1 MRKIAPGARIVC
13 RDAEWL
19 VQQVVTVE
27 HNDALLKVTGIS
39 ECVQGKEF
47 CFLHQVE
54 HPDRPKR
61 RQRHQLRVLWPE
73 ETDLVT
79 DQSSG
84 YVHSLLFLEAQ
95 LRQTTLDPDC
105 LYVGHRGA
113 MDTLPY
119 QLLPAVQ
126 ALSNPRQRILIAD
139 NVGLGKTLECGILVS
154 ELIRRGRG
162 RRILTITTKSMME
175 QFQQEFW
182 HRFTIPLRR
191 LDSQEIRKIRAQL
204 PGNHN
209 PFNYYDRS
217 IISIDTLKQDRE
229 YRRFLEQARW
239 DIIII
244 DEAHNVARRSRG
256 ESASLRAKLAE
267 RLSSRSDTLILL
279 SATPHDGRPESF
291 ASLMNML
298 DPTALLQARFAH
310 ANEREYTKDDI
321 RQLYIR
327 RFKKDVLN
335 DLKTHIPERRV
346 VPVEADASGKE
357 EQVFEALA
365 QIHFQTGSK
374 GGALFKT
381 TVLKAILSS
390 PIAGLETVENRI
402 NTLEKSLKER
412 CKEAEK
418 SKKQPSKV
426 TEEDIHQDL
435 SALTSLQAKLKAI
448 APTDFAKY
456 QALIR
461 LIQQELQWRGKDPED
476 RLVIFTGRL
485 ATLNFLREHL
495 PSALGL
501 PKTAI
506 AALDG
511 GLGDTEQMAIVR
523 QFGQRQE
530 PVRILIATEVAS
542 EGLNLHYLSHKLIHF
557 DIPWSLM
564 TLQQRNG
571 RIDRY
576 GQTRTPEIRYLLTR
590 SQVAGMDEVER
601 IIQVLLRKDEQ
612 AMLNIGDPSVFMGV
626 FDPEAEEQIIE
637 QVITD
642 GTKANDFE
650 RMLDNNAQGKGE
662 EDNDFLAWFLGED
675 VEDEE
680 ETAPSQVF
688 EPRYAQFPSLF
699 TSDFDYAAASLQNL
713 EKVPPNLRINEGND
727 RLIELQFPQELQSRY
742 ERLPKEL
749 QRQETE
755 LMQLCDNPE
764 RIMREI
770 DQARAQNTWS
780 RVEYLWPLHP
790 MMEWLNDRNLFRFG
804 RQEAPAIAVS
814 EGLKPQEVV
823 FLFFASFPNQ
833 SGAPILTRWVS
844 VCFEQGQYAHTESL
858 EVTLERTQLGR
869 KPLANRRDVHPEPLM
884 DLRSPAVV
892 QAKQY
897 LQQERQQ
904 FQATLDPQLQEQLER
919 LETLKSR
926 HYEQLTLN
934 LQDAEQSTSKQQQRQ
949 EAEKQ
954 RIERAFSDHRRWV
967 KLSMTMEAEPF
978 IKLVAVLVCDA

>member
-1 MRKIAPGARIVC
+1 MRKVAPGARIVC

-19 VQQVVTVE
+19 VKQVVTVE
-27 HNDALLKVTGIS
+27 HNDALIKAIGIS

-47 CFLHQVE
+47 CFLHGVE

-61 RQRHQLRVLWPE
+61 RQRHQMRVLLPE
-73 ETDLVT
+73 ETDIVT

-84 YVHSLLFLEAQ
+84 YAHSLLFLEAQ

-162 RRILTITTKSMME
+162 RRILAITTKSMME

-267 RLSSRSDTLILL
+267 RLASRSDTLILL

-298 DPTALLQARFAH
+298 DPTAI

-346 VPVEADASGKE
+346 VSVEADASGKE

-365 QIHFQTGSK
+365 QTHFQTGSK

-402 NTLEKSLKER
+402 KTLEKTLKER
-412 CKEAEK
+412 NKEAEK

-426 TEEDIHQDL
+426 TEEDIRQDL
-435 SALTSLQAKLKAI
+435 SVLTLLQAKLKAI
-448 APTDFAKY
+448 TPGDFAKY
-456 QALIR
+456 QALIT
-461 LIQQELQWRGKDPED
+461 LIQQSLQWTGKDPDD

-495 PSALGL
+495 PQALGL
-501 PKTAI
+501 PKTAHRVADLCEI

-576 GQTRTPEIRYLLTR
+576 GQTRSPEIRYLLTR

-612 AMLNIGDPSVFMGV
+612 AMVNIGDPSVFMGV
-626 FDPEAEEQIIE
+626 FDPEAEEQVIE
-637 QVITD
+637 QVIAD
-642 GTKANDFE
+642 GMNAQDFE
-650 RMLDNNAQGKGE
+650 QMLDNNAQGKGD

-675 VEDEE
+675 GEE
-680 ETAPSQVF
+680 EAAPETVF

-699 TSDFDYAAASLQNL
+699 ASDFDYAVASLHNL
-713 EKVPPNLRINEGND
+713 AKVPPNLGVNQSE

-764 RIMREI
+764 RIMREM
-770 DQARAQNTWS
+770 DQSRAENTWS

-790 MMEWLNDRNLFRFG
+790 VMEWLNDRNLFRFG
-804 RQEAPAIAVS
+804 RQEAPAIAIS
-814 EGLKPQEVV
+814 EGLKPQEAV

-844 VCFEQGQYAHTESL
+844 VCFEQGQYSHTETL
-858 EVTLERTQLGR
+858 EATLERAQLGQ
-869 KPLANRRDVHPEPLM
+869 KPLANRRDVNPEPLM
-884 DLRSPAVV
+884 ALRSPAVA

-904 FQATLDPQLQEQLER
+904 FQATLDPQLQEQLQR
-919 LETLKSR
+919 LESLKSR

-934 LQDAEQSTSKQQQRQ
+934 LKDVEQSTSKQQQRQ

-978 IKLVAVLVCDA
+978 IKLVAVLVGDD